1 MHHYEEFLDQTSPRH
16 FLPLFPSMHTKMGVA
31 PLVTKLHSS
40 ISKKK
45 IIMIYLGDFESCN
58 GIFQNERNYSGM
70 NLIIDPIL

>member
-45 IIMIYLGDFESCN
+45 IIMIYLGILKVVMAYFKMRE
-58 GIFQNERNYSGM
+58 
-70 NLIIDPIL
+70 IIVA